1 VVRSQVATHDQ
12 RYWRRRIDLRPIRGA
27 AGSAAAPACQMQ
39 KTGTWNFHGVPS
51 LNDGRCVCL
60 LSLDLRRLDDRP
72 PLLYFGL
79 LQRPKR
85 LWRLL
90 VASRNL
96 KALIGEALANFRIS

>member
-1 VVRSQVATHDQ
+1 
-12 RYWRRRIDLRPIRGA
+12 
-27 AGSAAAPACQMQ
+27 
-39 KTGTWNFHGVPS
+39 
-51 LNDGRCVCL
+51 VCL

-90 VASRNL
+90 LASRNL
-96 KALIGEALANFRIS
+96 KALIGETLANFRVG